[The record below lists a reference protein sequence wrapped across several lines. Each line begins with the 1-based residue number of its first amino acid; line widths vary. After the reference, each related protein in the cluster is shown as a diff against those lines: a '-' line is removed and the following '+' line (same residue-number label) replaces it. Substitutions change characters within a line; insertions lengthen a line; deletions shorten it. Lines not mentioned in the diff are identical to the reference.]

1 MNRKYENDNHFQIR
15 RFKKSSKAQAAM
27 EFLMT
32 YGWAI
37 LVVLVAIGALA
48 YFGVLN
54 PSKFLPS
61 SCVVTPG
68 ISCDDHRVRQDGTAT
83 IVLRDG
89 LGQDLTGVALDLNY
103 TTTGALCTRG
113 ANPATM
119 SDGQP
124 ATFTFTA
131 CPGITGP
138 GSKYKANLIFTYT
151 TSGGSV
157 SHTKVGEMVTNVES

>member
-1 MNRKYENDNHFQIR
+1 MYK
-15 RFKKSSKAQAAM
+15 KAQAAM

-68 ISCDDHRVRQDGTAT
+68 VSCDDHKINESGGAA
-83 IVLRDG
+83 IVLRNG
-89 LGQDLTGVALDLNY
+89 IGSDLNGV
-103 TTTGALCTRG
+103 TLVVGACTPEVGNPTSIVDG
-113 ANPATM
+113 A
-119 SDGQP
+119 QQ
-124 ATFTFTA
+124 TFYFNTCA
-131 CPGITGP
+131 PGAG
-138 GSKYKANLIFTYT
+138 GSKYKADLNFSYQTA
-151 TSGGSV
+151 GSSV
-157 SHTKVGEMVTNVES
+157 VHKKVGSLVTNVESG

>member
-1 MNRKYENDNHFQIR
+1 MY
-15 RFKKSSKAQAAM
+15 KKSQAAM

-68 ISCDDHRVRQDGTAT
+68 LSCDDHRVRSDGTAT
-83 IVLRDG
+83 IVLRNG
-89 LGQDLTGVALDLNY
+89 IGSDLTNVSLLVGAC
-103 TTTGALCTRG
+103 TTGA
-113 ANPATM
+113 NPNAIN
-119 SDGQP
+119 DGQQQ
-124 ATFTFTA
+124 TFTFTA
-131 CPGITGP
+131 CNPGAAG
-138 GSKYKANLIFTYT
+138 GKYKADLNFTYQT
-151 TSGGSV
+151 TGGIT
-157 SHTKVGEMVTNVES
+157 HKKVGSLVTNIESS